1 MGSGP
6 AVGVLLDLVDEGFD
20 RRSWH
25 GTNLRGALRGLPV
38 ARAVWRPGRERHNIW
53 EIVTHAAYWKY
64 AVRRRLTG
72 EKRGSFALPGS
83 DFFPAPKRGTQ
94 TAWRD
99 NVALLTSEHRLL
111 RAAVAGLGCPR
122 DRAFFCARCHASDP
136 PSTRTHPVTKDRFMV
151 TLQSQEVTRC
161 EPLPYG
167 RGSDPRRDRKGAVPS
182 TANRRP
188 ACVALEFS
196 RRSGCGTVSG

>member
-1 MGSGP
+1 MVTTRGGGDRTTASDP
-6 AVGVLLDLVDEGFD
+6 AVAVLLDLVDEGFD

-72 EKRGSFALPGS
+72 EKRGGFALPGS

-111 RAAVAGLGCPR
+111 RAVVAGLEDR
-122 DRAFFCARCHASDP
+122 DLA
-136 PSTRTHPVTKDRFMV
+136 HPV
-151 TLQSQEVTRC
+151 
-161 EPLPYG
+161 G
-167 RGSDPRRDRKGAVPS
+167 RGQDTIGGLVRGIAAHDLYHAGQIQLIKRMMR
-182 TANRRP
+182 
-188 ACVALEFS
+188 
-196 RRSGCGTVSG
+196 